1 MIPKSTWGL
10 PTVDIISYGT
20 GVCLGQCVSR
30 RGRVVGP
37 CLFWIECLGAEV
49 RRPTVCAPLRN
60 GLPVGKANSALHIGS
75 RWLQVRVMLG
85 S

>member
-1 MIPKSTWGL
+1 MQFL
-10 PTVDIISYGT
+10 Q
-20 GVCLGQCVSR
+20 GVLR
-30 RGRVVGP
+30 RGGDHAPFSVVVVFRARVVEP

-60 GLPVGKANSALHIGS
+60 GFPVGKANSALHVGS
-75 RWLQVRVMLG
+75 WWLQVRVMLG